1 MIHDVSTAENVDT
14 ILNIAQ
20 AVSLLGEIAG
30 HVEFSSVDIQ
40 LNATVEHGRELLGAG
55 FEVHRYATVEDRSG
69 DVRLEFGRVQL
80 YAPMTGPELDELEAV
95 KVALRLLTPS

>member
-30 HVEFSSVDIQ
+30 RVELSSVDIQ
-40 LNATVEHGRELLGAG
+40 LNATVAHGRELLGAG
-55 FEVHRYATVEDRSG
+55 FEVHRYATGSG